1 MAKIFIQISSYRDKE
16 LARTIENAISQCSI
30 NNELYFGVHIS
41 YLDESEID
49 VPVGPNI
56 KYTTSQA
63 PQNVGVGIGRYI
75 AHKFYNNEDYYLQCD
90 SHTRFVKNW
99 DEIAINSILNYQK
112 QGIKKPLLTMY
123 PSNYWYKDETFTE
136 IETDLTD
143 PHYKSVISF
152 HERPE
157 DFKDLRIPSQTAMP
171 SNGNIFTKSISAG
184 SLFTVAPFMPPNN
197 EMAFWG
203 EEILMAARA
212 YTHGYDLVVPE
223 EQYLY
228 HLYYNHEKPEMNRR
242 KIFWADFPDVFE
254 AMNSE
259 SRKKLYNIFLGEL
272 IGDEYLGKERS
283 LSEYGK
289 FAGLD
294 FVTGEVLKTE

>member
-1 MAKIFIQISSYRDKE
+1 MSSIFIQISAYRDKE
-16 LARTIENAISQCSI
+16 LTRTIIDAIEKSSKKH
-30 NNELYFGVHIS
+30 ELYFGIHFV
-41 YLDESEID
+41 YLNGQEVNMPDLMNVQYI
-49 VPVGPNI
+49 
-56 KYTTSQA
+56 TSKA
-63 PQNVGVGIGRYI
+63 PDNVGVGIGRYL
-75 AHKFYNNEDYYLQCD
+75 AHQFYSNEDYYFQCD
-90 SHTRFVKNW
+90 SHMRFVEGW
-99 DEIAINSILNYQK
+99 DEVAINSVLNYQK

-123 PSNYWYKDETFTE
+123 PANYWYKDETFTE

-143 PHYKSVISF
+143 PHYKTTISF

-184 SLFTVAPFMPPNN
+184 SVFTVGPFMPPNKN
-197 EMAFWG
+197 MAFWG

-242 KIFWADFPDVFE
+242 KIFWADFPNEFE
-254 AMNSE
+254 EMNNE
-259 SRKKLYNIFLGEL
+259 SRQVLYKIFLEEL
-272 IGDEYLGKERS
+272 TGDGCLGTERS
-283 LSEYGK
+283 LKEYGE

-294 FVTGEVLKTE
+294 FTNGTIIENC